1 MKVKDLINSKFD
13 LFETVFLLIFA
24 IGFGVIL
31 LQKSYAIY
39 TLGVGSGALAILYWF
54 KAVQRFDDEDNKT
67 RYSRKFVWYS
77 LMITP
82 IAIFSKINLYEKSDY
97 FLLFVIILILL
108 ALIIRFMQL
117 FNKSVV
123 FKNEDFVRL
132 TVALIVSFFVYI
144 LPF

>member
-97 FLLFVIILILL
+97 FLLFVILLILL

>member
-1 MKVKDLINSKFD
+1 MKVKELLNSKFD
-13 LFETVFLLIFA
+13 LFETIFLLIFA

-39 TLGVGSGALAILYWF
+39 TLGVGAGALAILYWF

-82 IAIFSKINLYEKSDY
+82 IAIFSKINLYEKSNY
-97 FLLFVIILILL
+97 FLLFVILLILV

-117 FNKSVV
+117 FNRSVV

-132 TVALIVSFFVYI
+132 TVAMIVSFFVYI